1 MLKIVTDTRIW
12 EHSNKLTVSARRR
25 LWLCYVIKHAEV
37 SSVIW
42 LTECIES
49 SLYFVQRSICWT
61 DVSVT

>member
-49 SLYFVQRSICWT
+49 SLYFVQRSI
-61 DVSVT
+61 DVTVT